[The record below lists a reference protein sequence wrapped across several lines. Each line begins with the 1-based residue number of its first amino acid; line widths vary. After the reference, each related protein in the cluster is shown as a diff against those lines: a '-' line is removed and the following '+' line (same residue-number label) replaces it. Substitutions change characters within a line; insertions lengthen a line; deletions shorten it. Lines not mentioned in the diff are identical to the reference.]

1 MEEGNIDAELEELE
15 AELNKEEEIEKQKNP
30 KPPKPKPKDIKSEP
44 DLYPSFIE
52 NKYHNLDKMNSVEVL
67 EKEKKLCYKIINYKK
82 KIEKDYYE
90 WEVKKK
96 NADKKMKSITSLIE
110 KGTWDLT
117 LYKSK
122 LREQYEC
129 ETILL
134 QNAMNEPNLAENQR
148 QTLINRITERKNILE
163 GELSKANEHE
173 GENIDKVEQDLEELE
188 AFFND
193 YSNSNSDLYPNTAE
207 DIYHNI
213 GKFTCLGALAKE
225 KELCD
230 KIIEFKKER
239 NLDYSHIDKKKEDI
253 DNKVKS
259 ITSLVENGTWDLNIY
274 KSKILEE
281 KDWEQKLLLLAQNDK
296 SLDDNQKK
304 MLKSR
309 INERIKLIDIELSKN
324 PEEDEE

>member
-1 MEEGNIDAELEELE
+1 
-15 AELNKEEEIEKQKNP
+15 
-30 KPPKPKPKDIKSEP
+30 
-44 DLYPSFIE
+44 
-52 NKYHNLDKMNSVEVL
+52 
-67 EKEKKLCYKIINYKK
+67 
-82 KIEKDYYE
+82 
-90 WEVKKK
+90 
-96 NADKKMKSITSLIE
+96 MKSITSLIE
-110 KGTWDLT
+110 KGTWDLN

-122 LREQYEC
+122 LSEQYEG

-148 QTLINRITERKNILE
+148 QTLINRLTERKNILE

-173 GENIDKVEQDLEELE
+173 GENIDKVEQDLED
-188 AFFND
+188 FND

-259 ITSLVENGTWDLNIY
+259 ITSLVENGSWDLNMY
-274 KSKILEE
+274 KSKIWDLNMYKSKIQEE
-281 KDWEQKLLLLAQNDK
+281 KDWEQKLLLLAQNDT

-304 MLKSR
+304 MLKCR

-324 PEEDEE
+324 PEEDDE